1 MFGVKFVCKEIGEKR
16 FFDVIVD
23 ECYLT
28 TIEVEWLNNN
38 SKLKISLLTAKE
50 SDELSKK
57 LKTVFHYCM
66 VGGDWNSLI
75 RNYTVFFKFL
85 YEKYKCPIIAFYN
98 KCKLQLEE
106 VDFNGKKV
114 YFNGKTHEYF
124 PKACV
129 GKIEAWLDDIIFSFS
144 PSIKLETITPSKAN
158 RIMINDIEFY
168 ADGVMGAYYTTAKIS
183 GRESHYGDFYAAVIL
198 TVLFRNND
206 VVRNSI
212 KKLVE
217 KCKSAEVTIVTERKN
232 FIVISQ
238 FDVSYIYFTYKLKDK
253 DIFFC

>member
-85 YEKYKCPIIAFYN
+85 YEKYKCTIIAFYN
-98 KCKLQLEE
+98 K
-106 VDFNGKKV
+106 
-114 YFNGKTHEYF
+114 
-124 PKACV
+124 
-129 GKIEAWLDDIIFSFS
+129 
-144 PSIKLETITPSKAN
+144 
-158 RIMINDIEFY
+158 
-168 ADGVMGAYYTTAKIS
+168 
-183 GRESHYGDFYAAVIL
+183 
-198 TVLFRNND
+198 
-206 VVRNSI
+206 
-212 KKLVE
+212 
-217 KCKSAEVTIVTERKN
+217 
-232 FIVISQ
+232 
-238 FDVSYIYFTYKLKDK
+238 
-253 DIFFC
+253 